1 MFNLNE
7 LWTKTPNL
15 LLFLIYGIVLSAM
28 AITASL
34 RINTDASYILILIG
48 AMMFGISDN
57 TLAYFKFNHI
67 HSDAAAA
74 FVMTAYYTAQC
85 LLS

>member
-1 MFNLNE
+1 
-7 LWTKTPNL
+7 
-15 LLFLIYGIVLSAM
+15 M

-34 RINTDASYILILIG
+34 RTNTDASYLLILFG
-48 AMMFGISDN
+48 AMMFGVSDN

-67 HSDAAAA
+67 KSDMAAA
-74 FVMTAYYTAQC
+74 FVMTTYYTAQC

>member
-1 MFNLNE
+1 
-7 LWTKTPNL
+7 
-15 LLFLIYGIVLSAM
+15 M

-34 RINTDASYILILIG
+34 RDNTDASYILILIG

-57 TLAYFKFNHI
+57 TLAYFKFNKI
-67 HSDAAAA
+67 HSDLAAG
-74 FVMTAYYTAQC
+74 FVMTTYYIAQC